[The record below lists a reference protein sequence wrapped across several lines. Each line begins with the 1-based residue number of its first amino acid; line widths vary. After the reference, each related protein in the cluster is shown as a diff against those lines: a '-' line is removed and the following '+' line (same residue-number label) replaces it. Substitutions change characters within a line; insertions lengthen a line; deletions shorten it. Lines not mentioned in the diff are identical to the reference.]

1 MRITDLLAEQSI
13 ILQTNFKDK
22 ISAIDFLVELQ
33 QKAGHLSDK
42 DQYKQDILKREE
54 SGSTAIGEGIA
65 IPHAKSTGV
74 KNAGLV
80 AVTIPNGVD
89 FQSLDGAPTNLIFMI
104 AAPEKGENL
113 HLEVLS
119 RLSTFLMDDA
129 FRQRLMDAKTPKAF
143 RDIITEK
150 ESAELSN
157 EASLQASTST
167 SARVLAVT
175 ACPTGIAHTFM
186 AAEALEKSAKK
197 LGYSIKVET
206 NGSSGAKNVLTAED
220 IQAADGIIIAADKNV
235 EMSRFNGK
243 PVLRTKV
250 ADGIHKP
257 DELIET
263 IIQKKASIYY
273 HHSQDSIEQNTEQ
286 ESIGR
291 QIYKHLM
298 NGVSYMLPFV
308 IGGGILI
315 ALAFLLDDYS
325 LNPAGFG
332 SNTPIAAWFKSIGD
346 IAFQFMLPILSAY
359 IATSIADRPG
369 LLAGFIGGYIASLG
383 STFADPSGM
392 ETVSAGFLGAL
403 ASGFL
408 AGYLILGLKTLCA
421 YLPEALE
428 GIKPVLIYPV
438 VGLILIG
445 IVMCTINPFMA
456 SINTVFTNGLNSMG
470 GTSKILL
477 GFLLGGMMAADM
489 GGPIN
494 KAAYVFGTASLAS
507 GGFDIMAAVMAGGMV
522 PPLITALSTTFFKNK
537 FTAEERK
544 SGFINYIMGLCFIT
558 ESAIP
563 FAAADPLRV
572 LPACIAG
579 SATAGGI
586 SMLMNCTLRAPHGG
600 IFVLPVIG
608 NPFGYIL
615 ALLAGSVVGSI
626 LLGILK
632 KPITIG
638 E

>member
-456 SINTVFTNGLNSMG
+456 SINMVFTNGLNSMG

>member
-250 ADGIHKP
+250 ADGIHKA

-263 IIQKKASIYY
+263 IILKKASIYY